1 MYVDKETMDFVDQL
15 VATARANG
23 STEGYSQGKNYMRKK
38 FIETFPQTAVA
49 YITFLNTC
57 IANQP
62 NEEERVKFVEDLFKD
77 I

>member
-23 STEGYSQGKNYMRKK
+23 STEGCSQGKNYMRKK
-38 FIETFPQTAVA
+38 FIETFPQKAVA

>member
-38 FIETFPQTAVA
+38 FIETFPQKAED

-57 IANQP
+57 LAIP
-62 NEEERVKFVEDLFKD
+62 TEEERVKFIEDLFKD

>member
-23 STEGYSQGKNYMRKK
+23 SIEGYSQGKNYMRKK
-38 FIETFPQTAVA
+38 FIETFPQKAEA

>member
-1 MYVDKETMDFVDQL
+1 MYVDKETMDFVEQL

-23 STEGYSQGKNYMRKK
+23 STEGYCQGKNYMRKK
-38 FIETFPQTAVA
+38 FIETFPQKAVA

-57 IANQP
+57 LANQP
-62 NEEERVKFVEDLFKD
+62 DEEERMKFVEDLFKD